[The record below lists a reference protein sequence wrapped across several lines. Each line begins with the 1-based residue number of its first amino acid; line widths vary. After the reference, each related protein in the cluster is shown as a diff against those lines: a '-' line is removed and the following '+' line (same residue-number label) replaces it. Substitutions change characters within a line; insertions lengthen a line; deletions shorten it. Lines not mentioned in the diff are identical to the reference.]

1 MKQWLQEQKD
11 DDREY
16 RTGDYQ
22 RGESGSCNGAGFFFV
37 SCAHFQV
44 VIGGAS
50 DSQEQCGCSGYDGY
64 RKCDVCGRVSKHS
77 YALADEDLVND
88 VVECA
93 DQHADDGG
101 NGEFG
106 DQAAYGGGSQR
117 VFGLGSGGLVFQW
130 GFLLSCFLFMGV
142 TGDG

>member
-44 VIGGAS
+44 VIGGAA
-50 DSQEQCGCSGYDGY
+50 DSQEQCSSSRDNGYG
-64 RKCDVCGRVSKHS
+64 KCDVCGGVSKHS
-77 YALADEDLVND
+77 YALSDKDLVND
-88 VVECA
+88 IVQSA
-93 DQHADDGG
+93 D
-101 NGEFG
+101 
-106 DQAAYGGGSQR
+106 
-117 VFGLGSGGLVFQW
+117 
-130 GFLLSCFLFMGV
+130 
-142 TGDG
+142 

>member
-11 DDREY
+11 NDREY

-44 VIGGAS
+44 VIGGAA
-50 DSQEQCGCSGYDGY
+50 DSQEQCSSSRDNGYG
-64 RKCDVCGRVSKHS
+64 KCDVCGGVSKHS
-77 YALADEDLVND
+77 YALADKDLVND
-88 VVECA
+88 IVQSA

-106 DQAAYGGGSQR
+106 DQAAYRGGSQR
-117 VFGLGSGGLVFQW
+117 VFGLGSIGLVFQCF
-130 GFLLSCFLFMGV
+130 FLLSCLQ
-142 TGDG
+142 

>member
-44 VIGGAS
+44 VIGGAA
-50 DSQEQCGCSGYDGY
+50 DSQEQCSSSRDNDYG
-64 RKCDVCGRVSKHS
+64 KCDVCGGVSKHS
-77 YALADEDLVND
+77 YALSDKDLVND
-88 VVECA
+88 IVQSA

-106 DQAAYGGGSQR
+106 DQAAYRGGSQR
-117 VFGLGSGGLVFQW
+117 VFGLGSIGLVFQCF
-130 GFLLSCFLFMGV
+130 FLLSCLQ
-142 TGDG
+142 